1 MRRDRISLLFTT
13 MLLWSIAPVPVF
25 TQEVPPAI
33 GTQMPNGKIFG
44 AIPGNPQRTNNFP
57 TAVALSPDGRYAVLL
72 HSGYGAYSSGE
83 KQSLSVLNLE
93 TNVLSDFPDDRLGSD
108 ARQSY
113 FIGLAFSLDGKHLFA
128 SIASLTDP
136 LGKKKGS
143 TGNGVAA
150 YSFENGRVAPERF
163 MALAPRGT
171 IPSGK
176 ERRAEFKDV
185 TYPAGLSVGQ
195 SDGEERLLV
204 A

>member
-72 HSGYGAYSSGE
+72 HRGYGAYSSGE

-113 FIGLAFSLDGKHLFA
+113 FLGLAFSRDGRHLYA
-128 SIASLTDP
+128 SVASLTDP
-136 LGKKKGS
+136 LGKGKGT
-143 TGNGVAA
+143 TGNGIAI
-150 YSFENGRVAPERF
+150 YTFENGNVTPERF
-163 MALAPRGT
+163 LPLPPRT
-171 IPSGK
+171 KFPLGK
-176 ERRAEFKDV
+176 LHR
-185 TYPAGLSVGQ
+185 
-195 SDGEERLLV
+195 
-204 A
+204 